1 MTPASAGHDGRAGH
15 VTSAGNT
22 GIPRHS
28 PNLRPPR
35 MSRSYPAPSLVG
47 SLIASLWLGCAA
59 MPAHAELS
67 ANVMADVHA
76 LAQKE
81 QQPLLD
87 TLRDLVSIE
96 SGSKDVEGLNQI
108 AQRVAGQLK
117 QLGGTVEILEPTDVY
132 RLDDTPEK
140 IGPAVHAVFKGTGS
154 KKIMLIAH
162 MDTVYLKGMLKDQP
176 FRIDGDKAYGL
187 GIADDKQGVALILHT
202 VALLQKLSFRDYGT
216 LTVLTNGDEEISS
229 PGWRSTITRFAA
241 DQDVVFSFE
250 GGGTDGT
257 LRLATSGIGS
267 AYLTVQGKSS
277 HAGSRPEGGVN
288 ALYELSH
295 QLLQMKDLSKPEQ
308 GLKLNW
314 TVSKAGTN
322 RNVIPAEATA
332 QADARALK
340 VADFDE
346 LEKTLQEKIKNHLL
360 PESKVELKFEVRR
373 PPLEANDASRRVAA
387 HGKTIYE
394 EIGLPLKV
402 DEKATGGGTDAAFA
416 ALKTSGA
423 VVEGMGLSGF
433 GAHSNDAEY
442 VQLNSIVPR
451 LYLTTRMIMDLSTGK
466 LK

>member
-1 MTPASAGHDGRAGH
+1 M
-15 VTSAGNT
+15 
-22 GIPRHS
+22 PRSHPVS
-28 PNLRPPR
+28 TFF
-35 MSRSYPAPSLVG
+35 G
-47 SLIASLWLGCAA
+47 TLIASLWLASAA
-59 MPAHAELS
+59 TLVHAEPV
-67 ANVMADVHA
+67 ANVHA

-87 TLRDLVSIE
+87 TLRDLVNIE
-96 SGSKDVEGLNQI
+96 SGSKDIEGLNQI
-108 AQRVAGQLK
+108 AERIAGQLK
-117 QLGGTVEILEPTDVY
+117 QLGGTVEILQPTDIY

-187 GIADDKQGVALILHT
+187 GIADDKQGIALILHT
-202 VALLQKLSFRDYGT
+202 VALLQKLNFREYGT

-229 PGWRSTITRFAA
+229 PGWRSTITRLAS

-267 AYLTVQGKSS
+267 AYLTVHGKSS
-277 HAGSRPEGGVN
+277 HAGARPEGGVN

-295 QLLQMKDLSKPEQ
+295 QVLQMKDLSKPEQ

-314 TVSKAGTN
+314 TVSKSGTN

-340 VADFDE
+340 VSDFDE
-346 LEKTLQEKIKNHLL
+346 LQKALQDKIKNRLL
-360 PESKVELKFEVRR
+360 PESRVELKFEVRR
-373 PPLEANDASRRVAA
+373 PPLEPSEASRRVAA
-387 HGKTIYE
+387 YGKTIYG
-394 EIGLPLKV
+394 EIGLSLKV
-402 DEKATGGGTDAAFA
+402 DEKAIGGGTDAAFA
-416 ALKTSGA
+416 ALQSKGA
-423 VVEGMGLSGF
+423 VVEGMGLSAF

-442 VQLNSIVPR
+442 VQVGSIVPR
-451 LYLTTRMIMDLSTGK
+451 LFLTTRMIMDLSTGK